1 MITEKQFNEN
11 ATPTTPDVKLR
22 KCAVISSVCEHPT
35 RRREYYRYKCYKC
48 WECLKI
54 VVEQTDL

>member
-1 MITEKQFNEN
+1 MITDKQFKDN
-11 ATPTTPDVKLR
+11 ATPTNPDAKLR
-22 KCAVISSVCEHPT
+22 KGAVISSVCEHPQI
-35 RRREYYRYKCYKC
+35 RREYYRDKCYKC